1 MRTFRVGDL
10 RQAIAESNEF
20 KPVLGRNVESDD
32 KKNNQDAYKEIAK
45 QTKSYDGGLT
55 KSRSKTGGGISAT
68 DNLGMS
74 DLRYDSVSQP
84 FKDRVKA
91 QLKGF
96 TSTSQEKNHSKDKD
110 EDFGNANYGT
120 DKDYDVAKGHA
131 KMAKQGKDSA
141 AEIGLTGRQLDKK
154 EIEKNDDTMFESK
167 KIKRLTFKHTQFI
180 SEGHMLSK
188 IPDEYKTEGNK
199 FIMKDTANNEY
210 LVEWSSK
217 QPKVRKKVNLT
228 EAKAE
233 QNRMKQLWNYKS
245 KDYFNNTTSQSRI
258 TEDKEFSDVLNKA
271 RKLLK

>member
-20 KPVLGRNVESDD
+20 KPVLGRNVETDD

-45 QTKSYDGGLT
+45 QTKAYDGGLT
-55 KSRSKTGGGISAT
+55 QSRSKTGGGITST

-74 DLRYDSVSQP
+74 DIRYDSISQP

-96 TSTSQEKNHSKDKD
+96 TSASQEKNHSKDKE
-110 EDFGNANYGT
+110 EDFENAKYGT
-120 DKDYDVAKGHA
+120 DKDYEKAKAHAKLAKKGKDVAS
-131 KMAKQGKDSA
+131 Q
-141 AEIGLTGRQLDKK
+141 IGLTGRELDKK
-154 EIEKNDDTMFESK
+154 DIEKNDDTMFESK

-217 QPKVRKKVNLT
+217 EPKVRKKVNLT

-271 RKLLK
+271 RKLMK